1 MNKET
6 TVNLDSS
13 TATSQAAFE
22 WIDRYVN
29 EVGRRLPA
37 RQRADV
43 EREIR
48 SLIED
53 EVAGRLDAV
62 EDEGRAQGAMEATVL
77 AVLEQFG
84 SPKEMA
90 ARYQAPRYLISPAMF
105 PIFQLVLGIVLTV
118 TIMANI
124 FGVAV
129 AASSGELVDPFID
142 MILGLFSSIIQAL
155 GTVTL
160 IFVGLE
166 RLGVAADGK
175 PEAWNPRSLPP
186 VKDAQR
192 ISIFEVVVDIGFTA
206 AILMLAVNYLN
217 RGTGPVFYNSEW
229 QAIPIFTPE
238 LLQYLPWLIVLWG
251 ADILLNIVLLARG
264 RWEPATR
271 IATLLT
277 AGAAAFI
284 FYQILI
290 GGPIAAWPPL
300 EPAFKV
306 TVAIIF
312 AVSLWEV
319 VRQGWQ
325 LLHSSAWTAGTLRS
339 QHVA

>member
-1 MNKET
+1 MNMQT
-6 TVNLDSS
+6 TVNPGVSLG
-13 TATSQAAFE
+13 TSQAANE

-29 EVGRRLPA
+29 EVGRRLPSK
-37 RQRADV
+37 QRTDV

-53 EVAGRLDAV
+53 EVAGRLDAAEG
-62 EDEGRAQGAMEATVL
+62 EDSAQADLEATVL

-105 PIFQLVLGIVLTV
+105 PIFQIVLSIVLAV
-118 TIMANI
+118 TIIASL
-124 FGVAV
+124 FGVVV
-129 AASSGELVDPFID
+129 AAGTGGPAEPFVDT
-142 MILGLFSSIIQAL
+142 ILGLFGSIIQAL

-160 IFVGLE
+160 IFVALE

-186 VKDAQR
+186 VKDPQR
-192 ISIFEVVVDIGFTA
+192 LNIIETVVDIGFTA
-206 AILMLAVNYLN
+206 AILLLAVNYLN
-217 RGTGPVFYNSEW
+217 SGTGPVFYNNEW

-251 ADILLNIVLLARG
+251 ADILVNIVLLARG

-271 IATLLT
+271 IATMLT
-277 AGAAAFI
+277 SGAAAFI
-284 FYQILI
+284 LYQILI

>member
-1 MNKET
+1 MNMQT
-6 TVNLDSS
+6 TVNQNAALG
-13 TATSQAAFE
+13 TSPAANE

-29 EVGRRLPA
+29 EVGRRLPSK
-37 RQRADV
+37 QRADV

-62 EDEGRAQGAMEATVL
+62 EDEGRAQAGMEATVL

-90 ARYQAPRYLISPAMF
+90 ARYQSPRYLISPTMF

-118 TIMANI
+118 TLVANI
-124 FGVAV
+124 LGVAV
-129 AASSGELVDPFID
+129 AASTDKLVDPFID
-142 MILGLFSSIIQAL
+142 MILGLFGSIIQAL

-160 IFVGLE
+160 IFAALE
-166 RLGVAADGK
+166 RLGVAADSK
-175 PEAWNPRSLPP
+175 PETWNPRSLPP

-206 AILMLAVNYLN
+206 AILMLAFNYLN
-217 RGTGPVFYNSEW
+217 RGTGPVFYKSEW
-229 QAIPIFTPE
+229 QGIPIFTPE

-251 ADILLNIVLLARG
+251 ADILLNIVLLVRG
-264 RWEPATR
+264 RWELATR
-271 IATLLT
+271 IATMIT

-319 VRQGWQ
+319 IRQGWQ
-325 LLHSSAWTAGTLRS
+325 LLHSSAWTTGTLRS